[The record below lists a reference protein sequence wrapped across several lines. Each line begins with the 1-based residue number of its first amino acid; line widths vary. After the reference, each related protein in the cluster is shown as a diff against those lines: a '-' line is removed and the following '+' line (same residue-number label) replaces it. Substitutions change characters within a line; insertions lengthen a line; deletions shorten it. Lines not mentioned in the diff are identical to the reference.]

1 MDKSRKQFSQIFLS
15 WADLPDISV
24 DLPLVS
30 GKASA
35 DEAAAL
41 PQSIQYS
48 KQRPENTLEVSVMEL
63 VYTPPGVPSDAPII
77 DANAQD
83 MKLLRQY
90 YLDHKTFRFNPAF
103 QWTGDSMA
111 RIRNGER
118 WYLPEEAGLS
128 DKRQRFSMVT
138 YSTESDF
145 LHQKALLLPG
155 AVTIQEARF
164 RPEIKEFAAQHP
176 DDPTV
181 FSCSILLFRA
191 PGVAADAPV
200 VDATRE
206 SIRTIRLFHPEA
218 PGNMESSVFQHV
230 EGEADILID
239 GDNPYY
245 QDPGEETEEER

>member
-1 MDKSRKQFSQIFLS
+1 MDKSRKQFSQIYLG
-15 WADLPDISV
+15 WADLSDVSV
-24 DLPLVS
+24 DLMLVS

-35 DEAAAL
+35 DKAAAL

-48 KQRPENTLEVSVMEL
+48 KQRPEYTMEVTALEF
-63 VYTPPGVPSDAPII
+63 VYTPPGVPSDAPIV

-83 MKLLRQY
+83 MELLRQY
-90 YLDHKTFRFNPAF
+90 YLEHKTFRLNPAF
-103 QWTGDSMA
+103 QWTGDSTA
-111 RIRNGER
+111 RITNGER
-118 WYLPEEAGLS
+118 WYLPEEVRLS
-128 DKRQRFSMVT
+128 DKRQRFSMVV
-138 YSTESDF
+138 YSTETDF
-145 LHQKALLLPG
+145 LHQKVLLLPG
-155 AVTIQEARF
+155 AVTMEQARF

-218 PGNMESSVFQHV
+218 PGNMESSIFQRI

-245 QDPGEETEEER
+245 QDPEEETEAER